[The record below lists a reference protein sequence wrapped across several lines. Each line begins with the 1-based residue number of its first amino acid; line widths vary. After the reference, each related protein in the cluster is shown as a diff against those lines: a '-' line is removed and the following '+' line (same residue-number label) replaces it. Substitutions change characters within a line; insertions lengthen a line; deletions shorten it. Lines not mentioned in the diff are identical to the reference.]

1 VTLPRLPW
9 GQHPER
15 PRVCI
20 VRQNDSY
27 DETVQREA
35 EALVRAGFEVEVLC
49 MRPRNGKPGTTVEG
63 GVTITGLPA
72 SLHRDSLLSYCVDY
86 GWFWVVVAGTLTA
99 RHLRRPYT
107 VVQVNTMPDLLVF
120 SAIGPKLLGSRV
132 VAFLKEPTPELF
144 STLYG
149 RPWLTRTLARIEQAA
164 IRFADHALTVTDE
177 LREVYIERG
186 ARAGDIS
193 VIRTGNAPPPSIEQ
207 GIPATRSGDDHG
219 FLVLCHGTIEERY
232 GLDTIVEAAQLLR
245 DRIPGLSVV
254 FTGRGGGI
262 EALQRH
268 IDELDLAEMVRF
280 EGWVT
285 RERLDELLAHADIGI
300 VAQKASPYSHLVTTN
315 KMIDYWIFG
324 LPTIASR
331 LRSVS
336 AAYDESVLEYFE
348 PGDASSL
355 ADAILHLHD
364 DPERRAELARNGRAA
379 LRISGWD
386 AQESLFLEVY
396 DSLLRRYDPVPAS

>member
-1 VTLPRLPW
+1 
-9 GQHPER
+9 
-15 PRVCI
+15 VCI
-20 VRQNDSY
+20 VRQNDNY

-49 MRPRNGKPGTTVEG
+49 MRPRDGKPGTSVKD

-86 GWFWVVVAGTLTA
+86 GWFWLVVAGTLTA

-177 LREVYIERG
+177 LRQVYIERG

-207 GIPATRSGDDHG
+207 GVSPARTEDGHG

-232 GLDTIVEAAQLLR
+232 GLDTIVEWSAP
-245 DRIPGLSVV
+245 DVEPGSARSSSTSTSSTSV
-254 FTGRGGGI
+254 R
-262 EALQRH
+262 
-268 IDELDLAEMVRF
+268 
-280 EGWVT
+280 
-285 RERLDELLAHADIGI
+285 
-300 VAQKASPYSHLVTTN
+300 SC
-315 KMIDYWIFG
+315 
-324 LPTIASR
+324 ASR
-331 LRSVS
+331 AGSRASGS
-336 AAYDESVLEYFE
+336 TSCSHTRTS
-348 PGDASSL
+348 ASS
-355 ADAILHLHD
+355 
-364 DPERRAELARNGRAA
+364 RR
-379 LRISGWD
+379 
-386 AQESLFLEVY
+386 
-396 DSLLRRYDPVPAS
+396 RRPPTRTS